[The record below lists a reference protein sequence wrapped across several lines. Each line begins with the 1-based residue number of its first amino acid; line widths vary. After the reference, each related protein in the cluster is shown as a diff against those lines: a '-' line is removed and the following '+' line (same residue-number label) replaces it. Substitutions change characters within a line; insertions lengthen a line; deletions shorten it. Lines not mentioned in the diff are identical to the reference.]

1 MPAAKHTVTAATFYD
16 KKKGKFADQEKIQ
29 QAGEMI
35 VNKGFG
41 PIHDYLLG
49 MGISV
54 QDDEFKKILQNG
66 DNKDEQLKLKEPVF
80 GWVTYKVFPPVLTCF
95 LNTGK
100 QMCQVVL
107 GWVST
112 RPVTFWNGSLHA
124 NV

>member
-54 QDDEFKKILQNG
+54 QDDEFKKMLQSG
-66 DNKDEQLKLKEPVF
+66 DNKDKQPDAKTVF

-107 GWVST
+107 GTVSNPT
-112 RPVTFWNGSLHA
+112 VTFWNGSLHA